1 MSERRD
7 ITTDDV
13 IRRLQQLPSEAWEPA
28 PPPPLRVSFPR
39 EAPAAAPAPAPAR
52 SPDREP
58 GRLRAWLAQ
67 TFTMRPL
74 SAAALASVFVLL
86 GVAGGVLL
94 GGGGSSTPQ
103 PAEELQLAALPGAEG
118 ATAVA
123 AMGGDL
129 DGMELQVNGL
139 PPSKPGEY
147 YELWALNTPDDLAP
161 IGTFR
166 VGEDGTAKVQFA
178 LGIDPARY
186 QALDVSVEREDGD
199 PGHSGKSVLRAPVAS
214 A

>member
-13 IRRLQQLPSEAWEPA
+13 IRRLQQLPSDAWEPPHA
-28 PPPPLRVSFPR
+28 PPLRIAFGGESPPQ
-39 EAPAAAPAPAPAR
+39 PA
-52 SPDREP
+52 REP
-58 GRLRAWLAQ
+58 GRVRAWLTQ

-74 SAAALASVFVLL
+74 SAAALASVFLLL
-86 GVAGGVLL
+86 GVAGGAVLS
-94 GGGGSSTPQ
+94 GDSSPTAQ

-118 ATAVA
+118 ATATA

-129 DGMELQVNGL
+129 DGMKLKVSGL

-166 VGEDGTAKVQFA
+166 VGDDGEAEVQFA
-178 LGIDPARY
+178 LGIDPSRY

-199 PGHSGKSVLRAPVAS
+199 PGHSGNSVLRAPVA
-214 A
+214 AA

>member
-13 IRRLQQLPSEAWEPA
+13 IRRLRQLPSDAWEPPQA
-28 PPPPLRVSFPR
+28 PPLRIDFG
-39 EAPAAAPAPAPAR
+39 ADAAPERP
-52 SPDREP
+52 REP
-58 GRLRAWLAQ
+58 GRLRAWLTH

-74 SAAALASVFVLL
+74 TAAALASAFLL
-86 GVAGGVLL
+86 VGVAGGAVL
-94 GGGGSSTPQ
+94 GGGSSTPGQ
-103 PAEELQLAALPGAEG
+103 PAEEVQLAALPGAPG
-118 ATAVA
+118 ATATA

-129 DGMELQVNGL
+129 DGMELKVSGL

-147 YELWALNTPDDLAP
+147 YELWALNSPDDLAP

-166 VGEDGTAKVQFA
+166 VGEDGTADVRFA

-186 QALDVSVEREDGD
+186 KALDVSVEREDGD
-199 PGHSGKSVLRAPVAS
+199 PGHSGDSVLRSPLEQA
-214 A
+214 